1 MRFALASLAIVFGAL
16 GSFACASG
24 LPDGA
29 AQTNAQTIKSTQGV
43 TLVKVATGLDNPWGL
58 TFLPGGDSI
67 VTEIN
72 GTMRIIKNG
81 KASDPIKGVPAVA
94 AGGQGGL
101 LDVQAAPDFATSKRI
116 YFSYSEGRGEGKGN
130 GTSVASATLVRDASG
145 ARLENVKVIFQQQPA
160 KQSNLHFGGRIV
172 FMPDGSLFITLGERA
187 MFSEEAQNP
196 SNELGK
202 LVRIMPDG
210 SPYAGNPKLDGWA
223 PKVWSIGHRNM
234 QGAAINPKD
243 GKLWTIEHGAKGGDE
258 INIPD
263 VGHNYGW
270 PIISYGR
277 HYSGAKIGDGTEK
290 EGMEQPVYY
299 WDPSIAP
306 SSMVFYTGD
315 KYPGW
320 KGNIIAGALAGQ
332 SLRRLKVDGEHIT
345 GEETLFKDMNFRFR
359 NVVQAPDGYLY
370 VLVDSPAPWGSLWR
384 VMPKAQ

>member
-1 MRFALASLAIVFGAL
+1 MRFALVSLTVLFGTL
-16 GSFACASG
+16 GSYACAKSV
-24 LPDGA
+24 PQNA
-29 AQTNAQTIKSTQGV
+29 AQTQAQTVKSSQAV
-43 TLVKVATGLDNPWGL
+43 TLEKITTGLDSPWGL
-58 TFLPGGDSI
+58 TFLPGGEAI

-72 GTMRIIKNG
+72 GAMRIIKNG
-81 KASDPIKGVPAVA
+81 KASDPIKGVPQVA

-101 LDVQAAPDFATSKRI
+101 LDVQAAPDFAKSRRI
-116 YFSYSEGRGEGKGN
+116 YFSFSEPRGDNTN

-145 ARLENVKVIFQQQPA
+145 ARLENVKVIFQQKPA
-160 KQSNLHFGGRIV
+160 KESALHFGGRIV
-172 FMPDGSLFITLGERA
+172 PMPDGSLFITLGERA

-196 SNELGK
+196 DNELGK

-223 PKVWSIGHRNM
+223 PDVWSIGHRNM

-243 GKLWTIEHGAKGGDE
+243 GKLWTVEHGAKGGDE
-258 INIPD
+258 INIPE

-277 HYSGAKIGDGTEK
+277 HYSGAAVGEGTAK
-290 EGMEQPVYY
+290 DGMEQPVYY

-306 SSMVFYTGD
+306 SSLIFYTGD
-315 KYPGW
+315 KYPAW
-320 KGNIIAGALAGQ
+320 KGSIFVGALAGQ
-332 SLRRLKVDGEHIT
+332 ALHRLKVEGNYIT
-345 GEETLFKDMNFRFR
+345 GEEVLFRDKNFRFR

-384 VMPKAQ
+384 ITPKN